1 MPADNSLPSS
11 STIIVRAGLLFSLT
25 MLFTALLFVSSRRS
39 SPHTVEGFDFT
50 PVLKMKPEG
59 GPDIGERIDL
69 TRLVSREGISLASTV
84 TKGRAMIALLNP
96 RCALCRTAAGTMRDI
111 KERIKQYDVEYYI
124 VSFNS
129 SEPASVFKYC
139 DSLGLDA
146 PVFVWSSKQGI
157 PPELLSAMV
166 TPSHI
171 LINDKG
177 TIIDKWPG
185 SNEDKALRERMANQ
199 IILDTEAGGNYIEH
213 RPTQ

>member
-1 MPADNSLPSS
+1 MPADNSLPASS
-11 STIIVRAGLLFSLT
+11 RINIIVRAGLLFSLT
-25 MLFTALLFVSSRRS
+25 MLFTALLFVSSQRS
-39 SPHTVEGFDFT
+39 SPHSVEGFDFT
-50 PVLKMKPEG
+50 PILKMKPEG
-59 GPDIGERIDL
+59 GPDIGTRIDL
-69 TRLVSREGISLASTV
+69 TKLVSREEISLASTI

-96 RCALCRTAAGTMRDI
+96 RCALCRIATDTMRDI

-139 DSLGLDA
+139 DSLGLDT
-146 PVFVWSSKQGI
+146 PVFVWSSKEGS
-157 PPELLSAMV
+157 PSELLSAMV

-171 LINDKG
+171 LINEKG

-199 IILDTEAGGNYIEH
+199 IILDTEAGGKLH
-213 RPTQ
+213 